1 MSDLPKLGDRS
12 SAIELISNTLLRLG
26 FIATPSDIFDDNLTQ
41 GIKAFQQERGLTAT
55 GVINEITARSLE
67 EARFKLG
74 DRVLVF
80 NAAAL
85 MRGDDVSNLQDRLI
99 QMGFNCGK
107 VDGVYGASTEGAVKE
122 FQKSVGILSDG
133 RCGPATLIS
142 LMRLVKTVS
151 GGAPSALRESVKHSV
166 RSSALANKVIV
177 IDPSWGGEFTGE
189 SANGVVE
196 SEIVFDL
203 AQRLE
208 GRLIALGVN
217 VVLTRSANNSPLE
230 KDRIKVANTVSADL
244 VIALKVDSYKNEK
257 ANGVATY
264 FYGRDDKGVRSVVGE
279 RFANLIQR
287 EICARTDLLNCH
299 THAKSWDLLRLTTA
313 PTVRIDL
320 GYLSNP
326 QDAKR
331 LATAAFR
338 DQLAEAMIVA
348 IQRLYLSA
356 EDDAKTGTSVSYT
369 HLTLPTNRE
378 V

>member
-1 MSDLPKLGDRS
+1 MSDQPKLGDRS
-12 SAIELISNTLLRLG
+12 TAIELISNTLLRLG
-26 FIATPSDIFDDNLTQ
+26 FITTPSDIFDEKLTQ

-74 DRVLVF
+74 DRVLSF
-80 NAAAL
+80 NSSSL

-107 VDGVYGASTEGAVKE
+107 VDGIYGANTERAVKE
-122 FQKSVGILSDG
+122 FQKSVGIAADG
-133 RCGPATLIS
+133 KCGPATLIS

-151 GGAPSALRESVKHSV
+151 GGAPNQLRETVKHSV
-166 RSSALANKVIV
+166 RSPALANKVVV

-230 KDRIKVANTVSADL
+230 VDRIKVANSVNADL

-299 THAKSWDLLRLTTA
+299 THAKSWDLLRLTIA

-326 QDAKR
+326 KDAKR
-331 LATAAFR
+331 LAAAAFR

-356 EDDAKTGTSVSYT
+356 EDDAKTGTLKISD
-369 HLTLPTNRE
+369 LRRAGLRN
-378 V
+378 

>member
-1 MSDLPKLGDRS
+1 MSDQPKLGDRS
-12 SAIELISNTLLRLG
+12 TAIELISNTLLRLG
-26 FIATPSDIFDDNLTQ
+26 FITAPSDIFDEKLTQ

-74 DRVLVF
+74 DRILSF
-80 NAAAL
+80 NSSSL

-107 VDGVYGASTEGAVKE
+107 VDGIYGANTERAVKE
-122 FQKSVGILSDG
+122 FQKSVGIAADG
-133 RCGPATLIS
+133 KCGPATLIS

-151 GGAPSALRESVKHSV
+151 GGAPNQLRETVKHSV
-166 RSSALANKVIV
+166 RSPALANKVIV
-177 IDPSWGGEFTGE
+177 IDPSWGGQFTGE

-230 KDRIKVANTVSADL
+230 VDRIKVANSVNADL

-299 THAKSWDLLRLTTA
+299 THAKSWDLLRLTVA

-326 QDAKR
+326 KDAKR
-331 LATAAFR
+331 LAAAAFR

-356 EDDAKTGTSVSYT
+356 EDDAKTGTLKISD
-369 HLTLPTNRE
+369 LRRAGLRN
-378 V
+378 

>member
-1 MSDLPKLGDRS
+1 MSDQPKLGDRS
-12 SAIELISNTLLRLG
+12 TAIELISNTLLRLG
-26 FIATPSDIFDDNLTQ
+26 FITTPSDIFDEKLTQ

-74 DRVLVF
+74 DRVLSF
-80 NAAAL
+80 NSSSL

-107 VDGVYGASTEGAVKE
+107 VDGIYGANTERAVKE
-122 FQKSVGILSDG
+122 FQKSVGIAADG
-133 RCGPATLIS
+133 KCGPATLIS

-151 GGAPSALRESVKHSV
+151 GGAPNQLRETVKHSV
-166 RSSALANKVIV
+166 RSPALANKVIV

-230 KDRIKVANTVSADL
+230 VDRIKVANSVNADL

-299 THAKSWDLLRLTTA
+299 THAKSWDLLRLTIA

-320 GYLSNP
+320 GYLSSP
-326 QDAKR
+326 HDAKR
-331 LATAAFR
+331 LAAAAFR

-356 EDDAKTGTSVSYT
+356 EDDAKTGTLKISD
-369 HLTLPTNRE
+369 LRRAGLRN
-378 V
+378 

>member
-1 MSDLPKLGDRS
+1 MNDLPKLGDRS
-12 SAIELISNTLLRLG
+12 GAIELISNTLLRLG
-26 FIATPSDIFDDNLTQ
+26 FISSPSDIFDEKLTQ
-41 GIKAFQQERGLTAT
+41 GVKAFQQDRGLTVN
-55 GVINEITARSLE
+55 GLINEITARSLE
-67 EARFKLG
+67 EARFRLG

-80 NAAAL
+80 NTTAL
-85 MRGDDVSNLQDRLI
+85 MRGDDVANLQDRLI

-107 VDGVYGASTEGAVKE
+107 VDGVYEITTENAVKE

-142 LMRLVKTVS
+142 LMRLAKTVS
-151 GGAPSALRESVKHSV
+151 GGAPSALRESINHSV
-166 RSSALANKVIV
+166 RSPALANKVIV

-189 SANGVVE
+189 SANGVNE

-217 VVLTRSANNSPLE
+217 VILTRSANNSPLE
-230 KDRIKVANTVSADL
+230 KDRIKVANSVNADL

-264 FYGRDDKGVRSVVGE
+264 FYGREDKGVRSVVGE

-299 THAKSWDLLRLTTA
+299 THGKGWDLLRLTVA

-326 QDAKR
+326 QDARR
-331 LATAAFR
+331 LSIAAFR
-338 DQLAEAMIVA
+338 DQLAEAIVIA
-348 IQRLYLSA
+348 IQRLYLST
-356 EDDAKTGTSVSYT
+356 EDDAKTGTLKISD
-369 HLTLPTNRE
+369 LRRAGIR
-378 V
+378 

>member
-26 FIATPSDIFDDNLTQ
+26 FITTPSDIFDDNLTQ

-74 DRVLVF
+74 DRILVF

-107 VDGVYGASTEGAVKE
+107 VDGVYGVNTESAVRE

-166 RSSALANKVIV
+166 RSPALANKVIV

-356 EDDAKTGTSVSYT
+356 EDDAKTGTLKISD
-369 HLTLPTNRE
+369 LRRAGLRN
-378 V
+378 

>member
-1 MSDLPKLGDRS
+1 MSDQPKLGDRS
-12 SAIELISNTLLRLG
+12 TAIELISNTLLRLG
-26 FIATPSDIFDDNLTQ
+26 FITTPSDIFDEKLTQ

-74 DRVLVF
+74 DRVLSL
-80 NAAAL
+80 NSASI

-107 VDGVYGASTEGAVKE
+107 VDGIFGANTERAVKE
-122 FQKSVGILSDG
+122 FQKSVGITSDG
-133 RCGPATLIS
+133 KCGPATLIS

-151 GGAPSALRESVKHSV
+151 GGAPNQLRESVKHSV
-166 RSSALANKVIV
+166 RSPALANKVIV

-230 KDRIKVANTVSADL
+230 IDRIKVANSVNADL
-244 VIALKVDSYKNEK
+244 VIALKVDSYKNEN

-264 FYGRDDKGVRSVVGE
+264 FYGREDKGVRSVVGE
-279 RFANLIQR
+279 RFANLMQR
-287 EICARTDLLNCH
+287 EICARTDLLNCQ
-299 THAKSWDLLRLTTA
+299 THAKSWDLLRLTVA

-326 QDAKR
+326 RDAKR

-356 EDDAKTGTSVSYT
+356 EDDAKTGTLKISD
-369 HLTLPTNRE
+369 LRRAGLRN
-378 V
+378 

>member
-74 DRVLVF
+74 DRVLSF
-80 NAAAL
+80 NSASI

-107 VDGVYGASTEGAVKE
+107 VDGIFGANTERAVKE
-122 FQKSVGILSDG
+122 FQKSVGITSDG
-133 RCGPATLIS
+133 KCGPATLIS

-151 GGAPSALRESVKHSV
+151 GGAPNQLRESVKHSV
-166 RSSALANKVIV
+166 RSPALANKVIV

-230 KDRIKVANTVSADL
+230 IDRIKVANSVNADL
-244 VIALKVDSYKNEK
+244 VIALKVDSYKNEN

-287 EICARTDLLNCH
+287 EICARTDLLNCQ
-299 THAKSWDLLRLTTA
+299 THAKSWDLLRLTIA

-320 GYLSNP
+320 GYLSSP
-326 QDAKR
+326 HDAKR
-331 LATAAFR
+331 LAAAAFR

-356 EDDAKTGTSVSYT
+356 EDDAKTGTLKISD
-369 HLTLPTNRE
+369 LRRAGLRN
-378 V
+378 

>member
-1 MSDLPKLGDRS
+1 MSDQPKLGDRS
-12 SAIELISNTLLRLG
+12 TAIELISNTLLRLG
-26 FIATPSDIFDDNLTQ
+26 FITAPSDIFDEKLTQ

-74 DRVLVF
+74 DRVLSL
-80 NAAAL
+80 NSASI

-107 VDGVYGASTEGAVKE
+107 VDGIFGANTERAVKE
-122 FQKSVGILSDG
+122 FQKSVGITSDG
-133 RCGPATLIS
+133 KCGPATLIS

-151 GGAPSALRESVKHSV
+151 GGAPNQLRESVKHSV
-166 RSSALANKVIV
+166 RSPALANKVIV

-230 KDRIKVANTVSADL
+230 IDRIKVANSVNADL
-244 VIALKVDSYKNEK
+244 VIALKVDSYKNEN

-287 EICARTDLLNCH
+287 EICARTDLLNCQ
-299 THAKSWDLLRLTTA
+299 THAKSWDLLRLTVA
-313 PTVRIDL
+313 PTIRIDL

-326 QDAKR
+326 KDAKR
-331 LATAAFR
+331 LAAAAFR

-356 EDDAKTGTSVSYT
+356 EDDAKTGTLKISD
-369 HLTLPTNRE
+369 LRRAGLRN
-378 V
+378 

>member
-1 MSDLPKLGDRS
+1 MNDLPKLGDRS
-12 SAIELISNTLLRLG
+12 GAIELISNTLLRLG
-26 FIATPSDIFDDNLTQ
+26 FISSPSDIFDEKLTQ
-41 GIKAFQQERGLTAT
+41 GVKAFQQDRGLTVN
-55 GVINEITARSLE
+55 GLVNEITARSLE
-67 EARFKLG
+67 EARFRLG

-80 NAAAL
+80 NTTAL
-85 MRGDDVSNLQDRLI
+85 MRGDDVANLQDRLI

-107 VDGVYGASTEGAVKE
+107 VDGVYEITTENAVKE

-142 LMRLVKTVS
+142 LMRLAKTVS
-151 GGAPSALRESVKHSV
+151 GGAPSALRESINHSV
-166 RSSALANKVIV
+166 RSPALANKVIV

-189 SANGVVE
+189 SANGVNE

-217 VVLTRSANNSPLE
+217 VILTRSANNSPLE
-230 KDRIKVANTVSADL
+230 KDRIKVANSVNADL

-264 FYGRDDKGVRSVVGE
+264 FYGREDKGVRSVVGE

-287 EICARTDLLNCH
+287 EICARTDLINCH
-299 THAKSWDLLRLTTA
+299 THGKSWDLLRLTVA

-326 QDAKR
+326 QDARR
-331 LATAAFR
+331 LSIAAFR
-338 DQLAEAMIVA
+338 DQLAEAIVIA
-348 IQRLYLSA
+348 IQRLYLST
-356 EDDAKTGTSVSYT
+356 EDDAKTGTLKISD
-369 HLTLPTNRE
+369 LRRAGIR
-378 V
+378 

>member
-1 MSDLPKLGDRS
+1 MNDLPKLGDRS
-12 SAIELISNTLLRLG
+12 GAIELISNTLLRLG
-26 FIATPSDIFDDNLTQ
+26 FISSPSDIFDEKLTQ
-41 GIKAFQQERGLTAT
+41 GVKAFQQDRGLTVN
-55 GVINEITARSLE
+55 GLINEITARSLE
-67 EARFKLG
+67 EARFRLG

-80 NAAAL
+80 NTTAL
-85 MRGDDVSNLQDRLI
+85 MRGDDVANLQDRLI

-107 VDGVYGASTEGAVKE
+107 VDGVYEITTENAVKE

-142 LMRLVKTVS
+142 LMRLAKTVS
-151 GGAPSALRESVKHSV
+151 GGAPSALRESINHSV
-166 RSSALANKVIV
+166 RSPALANKVIV

-189 SANGVVE
+189 SANGVNE

-217 VVLTRSANNSPLE
+217 VILTRSANNSPLE
-230 KDRIKVANTVSADL
+230 KDRIKVANSVNADL

-264 FYGRDDKGVRSVVGE
+264 FYGREDKGVRSVVGE

-299 THAKSWDLLRLTTA
+299 THGKSWDLLRLTLA
-313 PTVRIDL
+313 PTIRIDL

-326 QDAKR
+326 QDARR
-331 LATAAFR
+331 LSIAAFR
-338 DQLAEAMIVA
+338 DQLAEAIVVA
-348 IQRLYLSA
+348 IQRLYLST
-356 EDDAKTGTSVSYT
+356 EDDAKTGTLKISD
-369 HLTLPTNRE
+369 LRRAGIRN
-378 V
+378 

>member
-1 MSDLPKLGDRS
+1 MSDQLKIGDRS
-12 SAIELISNTLLRLG
+12 DAVAVIANTLTRLG
-26 FIATPSDIFDDNLTQ
+26 IHSNPTDLFDEGLAQ
-41 GIKAFQQERGLTAT
+41 AIKAFQQERGLTAT
-55 GVINEITARSLE
+55 GLINEITQRCLD
-67 EARFKLG
+67 EARWKLG
-74 DRVLVF
+74 DRIL
-80 NAAAL
+80 ALQSDSL

-107 VDGVYGASTEGAVKE
+107 VDGIYGSKTEASVKE
-122 FQKSVGILSDG
+122 FQKSVGVVVDG
-133 RCGPATLIS
+133 KCGPVTLIS

-151 GGAPSALRESVKHSV
+151 GGAPTALRESVRHAVASP
-166 RSSALANKVIV
+166 ALASKVIV
-177 IDPSWGGEFTGE
+177 IDPSWGGDFTGE
-189 SANGVVE
+189 NQNGVIE
-196 SEIVFDL
+196 SEVVFDL

-217 VVLTRSANNSPLE
+217 VVLTRSAKNSPLE
-230 KDRIKVANTVSADL
+230 KDRIATANSVNADL
-244 VIALKVDSYKNEK
+244 VIALKVDIYKNEK

-264 FYGRDDKGVRSVVGE
+264 YYGRDGAGVHSVVGE

-287 EICARTDLLNCH
+287 EICARTDLLNCR
-299 THAKSWDLLRLTTA
+299 THAKGWDLLKLTTA

-331 LATAAFR
+331 LGSPAFR

-356 EDDAKTGTSVSYT
+356 DDDAKTGTLRISD
-369 HLTLPTNRE
+369 LRRAGLRN
-378 V
+378 

>member
-12 SAIELISNTLLRLG
+12 NAIELISNTLLRLG
-26 FIATPSDIFDDNLTQ
+26 FIETPSDIFDEKLTQ

-80 NAAAL
+80 NSTAL

-107 VDGVYGASTEGAVKE
+107 VDGIYGLGTEGAVKE
-122 FQKSVGILSDG
+122 FQKSVGIVADG

-151 GGAPSALRESVKHSV
+151 GGTPAALRESVKHSV
-166 RSSALANKVIV
+166 RSPALANKVIV

-196 SEIVFDL
+196 SEVVFDL

-230 KDRIKVANTVSADL
+230 KDRIKVANSVGADL

-356 EDDAKTGTSVSYT
+356 EDDAKTGTLKISD
-369 HLTLPTNRE
+369 LRRAGLRN
-378 V
+378 